1 MKVLSNIKLWFSKLS
16 LRRQYL
22 LLIAFVFLVLGGILV
37 ASLSKLIQNS
47 VFKQMQSNYL
57 EPISTENNNG
67 EEISSIPNPVIE
79 LNLDTL
85 ESAALDRI
93 FKKIVSLVSVSMLIT
108 FSMGVLL
115 VFLLSWFLTKPLK
128 LLTEEISQPIEKET
142 TLLDMSMPSHEFSKL
157 QIAISDNI
165 NRFEKQI
172 EKQNQFLL
180 DSAHELRTPV
190 SSIRMTSDVARR
202 LNFSSPDALKSTWE
216 SIDRA
221 TTRMEQIL
229 EQIKTL
235 SSAYTQSI
243 HKNI

>member
-115 VFLLSWFLTKPLK
+115 VFSVK
-128 LLTEEISQPIEKET
+128 L
-142 TLLDMSMPSHEFSKL
+142 
-157 QIAISDNI
+157 
-165 NRFEKQI
+165 
-172 EKQNQFLL
+172 
-180 DSAHELRTPV
+180 V
-190 SSIRMTSDVARR
+190 S
-202 LNFSSPDALKSTWE
+202 
-216 SIDRA
+216 
-221 TTRMEQIL
+221 
-229 EQIKTL
+229 
-235 SSAYTQSI
+235 Y
-243 HKNI
+243 